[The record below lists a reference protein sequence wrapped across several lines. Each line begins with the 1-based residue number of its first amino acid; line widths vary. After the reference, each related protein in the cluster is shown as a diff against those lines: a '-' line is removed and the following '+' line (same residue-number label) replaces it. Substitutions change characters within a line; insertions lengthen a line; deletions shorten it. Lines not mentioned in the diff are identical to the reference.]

1 MPAIQNENVATQEP
15 VKETVPAPAKPKLTH
30 KEKLLQKMTQLQ
42 QSIVADTEKFNTLK
56 AEYDVIEALNSVAVG
71 TAVSIKIGR
80 AETTRVVDGVVIAVK
95 IEEDGSAKYK
105 VQYGEGFDADIAV
118 VNASGFV
125 SVMPS
130 ELPVIA

>member
-15 VKETVPAPAKPKLTH
+15 VAAPAKPKLTH

-42 QSIVADTEKFNTLK
+42 QSIVADTEKFNILK